1 MLRRLL
7 SRRAR
12 AEPPTPP
19 AQSTGQLDN
28 PELEAIVGGIVAR
41 GDWHDGRVR
50 LVVEVGTG
58 GGEGSTVAIHRPLT
72 AADCSFE
79 LIGYE
84 GDAGLAAQAARH
96 WSDDGDVRVVNEY
109 FMHRE
114 DLDRAVKPHIA
125 PDDRDVY
132 LPEFEAVAAKENFLA
147 TTPPGPIDLLL
158 IDSVRYTHLAILR
171 AAAPWLR
178 PETVV
183 VMEDDIP
190 GYGEL
195 AIVETE
201 LELRDV
207 VRHELEAH
215 PWPVVE
221 FRLGS

>member
-7 SRRAR
+7 SRTPR
-12 AEPPTPP
+12 AEPPPAP

-28 PELEAIVGGIVAR
+28 PELEALVRDIVER
-41 GDWHDGRVR
+41 GNWDDGRLR

-58 GGEGSTVAIHRPLT
+58 GGEGSTVAINRALT
-72 AADCSFE
+72 ASNCEFD

-84 GDAGLAAQAARH
+84 GDADLAARAARH
-96 WSDDGDVRVVNEY
+96 WSSVGHVRVVNEY

-114 DLDRAVKPHIA
+114 DIDRAVKPHISTG
-125 PDDRDVY
+125 DRQTYV
-132 LPEFEAVAAKENFLA
+132 PEFEDMATKENFLA
-147 TTPPGPIDLLL
+147 TIPPGPIDLLL
-158 IDSVRYTHLAILR
+158 IDSVRYTHLGILR
-171 AAAPWLR
+171 AAAPWIH

-201 LELRDV
+201 FELRNV

-221 FRLGS
+221 FSLAS